1 MHASARAQVKDH
13 NRAQLAAWA
22 AVRAA
27 QLGALAGRPLLRC
40 RCGACAYAGAAP
52 AAQGAAVRSPEPA
65 SGSGP
70 GQGPPEDLRA
80 AVQAAAARAAA
91 GAEALTWAP
100 VPEVMPH
107 MALSLLSV
115 WRMPAD
121 AWLAGVLQAMR
132 KGGKACFCSHGY
144 RSSCHVNMKLSTLGA
159 SRTAED
165 TYFARSSSCKA
176 LVSLAVLFMR
186 GMGFDAC
193 QPGQL
198 C

>member
-27 QLGALAGRPLLRC
+27 QLGALAGRLLLRC

-65 SGSGP
+65 SG
-70 GQGPPEDLRA
+70 QGPPEELRA
-80 AVQAAAARAAA
+80 AVQAAAAHAAA

-115 WRMPAD
+115 
-121 AWLAGVLQAMR
+121 LAH
-132 KGGKACFCSHGY
+132 AC
-144 RSSCHVNMKLSTLGA
+144 
-159 SRTAED
+159 
-165 TYFARSSSCKA
+165 
-176 LVSLAVLFMR
+176 
-186 GMGFDAC
+186 
-193 QPGQL
+193 
-198 C
+198 